1 MRKLFIILIIFLH
14 QEIVNAK
21 SNADT
26 SILIQASWQI
36 GDSHHYRLTLNREKT
51 EDGKISKFTSYYD
64 IVLKVTAI
72 QDSNYII
79 EWKYRN
85 IKSQESGKNPLAD
98 KLAKITEDV
107 PIRYTTDRKGRFL
120 QLINWMEIR
129 DQIFKAADKITNDRP
144 DKETEKTMTYLK
156 GIYSS
161 QKNIETLAL
170 ADIRIFH
177 AMYGYTFSAGRKDIY
192 SSQLPNIYGGTPFF
206 AQTMQT
212 LVSINPALQTAEVKS
227 QTTIDR
233 KKSLN
238 IITEL
243 TDQLQKQ
250 QKGSVQKDI
259 RINIEDEA
267 TYIFHQE
274 SGWVKEAQ
282 FKRLIDTNELQNKDT
297 YLLKEMNSPTH
308 LKKQ

>member
-14 QEIVNAK
+14 QENLTAK

-51 EDGKISKFTSYYD
+51 EDGKTSKTTSYYD
-64 IVLKVTAI
+64 IVLKVAAI
-72 QDSNYII
+72 EDSNYII

-85 IKSQESGKNPLAD
+85 IKPQESGKNPLAD
-98 KLAKITEDV
+98 KLAKLTEDV
-107 PIRYTTDRKGRFL
+107 PIRYTTDSKGRFL
-120 QLINWMEIR
+120 QFMNWMEIR
-129 DQIFKAADKITNDRP
+129 DQIFKAADKIKNERS
-144 DKETEKTMTYLK
+144 DKETEKVMTYLK

-177 AMYGYTFSAGRKDIY
+177 AMFGYTFSAGRKDIY
-192 SSQLPNIYGGTPFF
+192 SSQLPNMYGGSPFF

-212 LVSINPALQTAEVKS
+212 LVTINPALQTAEVKS
-227 QTTIDR
+227 LTTIDR

-250 QKGSVQKDI
+250 QKVSASKDI
-259 RINIEDEA
+259 KINIEDEA
-267 TYIFHQE
+267 NYAFHLE
-274 SGWVKEAQ
+274 TGWIKEAQ
-282 FKRLIDTNELQNKDT
+282 FKRTIDTNELQNKDT
-297 YLLKEMNSPTH
+297 YLLKELNSPTH

>member
-1 MRKLFIILIIFLH
+1 MRKLFLFLIIFLH
-14 QEIVNAK
+14 QEILTAK

-26 SILIQASWQI
+26 SILIQSSWQI
-36 GDSHHYRLTLNREKT
+36 GDLHHYRLTLNREKY
-51 EDGKISKFTSYYD
+51 EDGKTSKYTSYYD

-72 QDSNYII
+72 EDSNYVI

-85 IKSQESGKNPLAD
+85 IRPQESGKNPLAD

-107 PIRYTTDRKGRFL
+107 PIRYTTDSKGRFL
-120 QLINWMEIR
+120 QLNNWMEIR
-129 DQIFKAADKITNDRP
+129 DQIFKAADKIANERP
-144 DKETEKTMTYLK
+144 DKETEKAMTYLK
-156 GIYSS
+156 GIYRS

-177 AMYGYTFSAGRKDIY
+177 AMYGYSFSAGRKDIF
-192 SSQLPNIYGGTPFF
+192 SSQLPNMYGGTPFF

-212 LVSINPALQTAEVKS
+212 LVAINPALQTAEVKS

-250 QKGSVQKDI
+250 QKGSVPQDI
-259 RINIEDEA
+259 KINIEDEA
-267 TYIFHQE
+267 TYTFHQE
-274 SGWVKEAQ
+274 TGWIKEAQ
-282 FKRLIDTNELQNKDT
+282 FKRIIDTNEMQNKDT
-297 YLLKEMNSPTH
+297 YLLKEMSSPAH

>member
-1 MRKLFIILIIFLH
+1 MQKSLSLLILLLYHGVFAA
-14 QEIVNAK
+14 NPT
-21 SNADT
+21 ADT
-26 SILIQASWQI
+26 STLIQARWQI
-36 GDSHHYRLTLNREKT
+36 GDSHHYRLIHNREKT
-51 EDGKISKFTSYYD
+51 EDGKTTRNTSYYD
-64 IVLKVTAI
+64 IALKITAI
-72 QDSNYII
+72 EDSTYVL
-79 EWKYRN
+79 EWRYRN
-85 IKSQESGKNPLAD
+85 IKPELAGKNQLAD

-107 PIRYTTDRKGRFL
+107 PIKYTTDSKGRFL

-144 DKETEKTMTYLK
+144 DKETEKAMTFLK

-177 AMYGYTFSAGRKDIY
+177 AMYGYEFTAGRKDVY
-192 SSQLPNIYGGTPFF
+192 SSQLPNMYGGSPFF

-212 LVSINPALQTAEVKS
+212 LVSINPTAQTAEVS
-227 QTTIDR
+227 AETNIDR

-250 QKGSVQKDI
+250 QKDNAQKSI
-259 RINIEDEA
+259 RLNIEDKS
-267 TYIFHQE
+267 TYTFYME
-274 SGWVKEAQ
+274 TGWIKEAQ
-282 FKRLIDTNELQNKDT
+282 FIRIIDTNELQNKDT
-297 YLLKEMNSPTH
+297 YVLKEMNNPAH